1 MRTSDAASRGWLTRN
16 VRVLSAVSFLQDTAS
31 ELLYPLL
38 PIYLTSVLGA
48 PPSVVGAVEG
58 AAEGAASLTKLA
70 AGPLGDR
77 FARRP
82 LIATGYGMAALGKVI
97 VAAAGAWP
105 GVLAGRVVDRLGK
118 GIRGAPRDALLVA
131 DIDEAARGRVFGFHR
146 AMDTFGA
153 VVGPLLG
160 LAGYE
165 LLDHQI
171 APLLWVAVVP
181 AVLSVALVFLAR
193 ERRRALVAAPPA
205 ALFSR
210 IGELPR
216 RFWRVTTVLVAFGVV
231 NFPDALLLLRLNQIG
246 FSVPAVIL
254 AYVGYNLVYALT
266 SYPAGLLADR
276 VGRPAVFGIGLV
288 FFAVGYTGLGLTTNT
303 VAAWLLIGVYGVFTG
318 CTDGVGKAWIS
329 SLVGN
334 ELQGSAQGVFQGASG
349 FAVLAA
355 GLWAG
360 FLWGADGRLPL
371 LISGVAGGV
380 FAVGTPGVCAAGSHN
395 RHGKLDPV
403 QGERRCSNADDRI
416 APAGSAR

>member
-1 MRTSDAASRGWLTRN
+1 VPTTPPADRIWLTRN
-16 VRVLSAVSFLQDTAS
+16 VRVLSAVSFLQDAAS

-48 PPSVVGAVEG
+48 PASVVGAVEG

-82 LIATGYGMAALGKVI
+82 LIATGYGMAALGKVM
-97 VAAAGAWP
+97 VAAAAGWP

-118 GIRGAPRDALLVA
+118 GIRGAPRDALLVV
-131 DIDEAARGRVFGFHR
+131 DIDDAARGRVFGFHR
-146 AMDTFGA
+146 AMDTLGA

-181 AVLSVALVFLAR
+181 AVLSVALVSLVRETRRVLPRA
-193 ERRRALVAAPPA
+193 ERRAVFA
-205 ALFSR
+205 
-210 IGELPR
+210 GVGDLPR
-216 RFWRVTTVLVAFGVV
+216 RYWRVSAALILFGLV
-231 NFPDALLLLRLNQIG
+231 NFPDALLLLRLNEIG
-246 FSVPAVIL
+246 FSVVEVIL
-254 AYVGYNLVYALT
+254 AYVTYNAVYAVA

-276 VGRPAVFGIGLV
+276 IPRPAVFGVGLA
-288 FFAVGYTGLGLTTNT
+288 FFAIGYTGLGLTTET
-303 VAAWLLIGVYGVFTG
+303 ATAWLLIGVYGLFTA

-329 SLVGN
+329 SLVGS
-334 ELQGSAQGVFQGASG
+334 ELQASAQGVFQGASG
-349 FAVLAA
+349 FAILAA

-371 LISGVAGGV
+371 LISGIVGGV
-380 FAVGTPGVCAAGSHN
+380 FAVALLVVGVWGYRTGTATSTSSSANGG
-395 RHGKLDPV
+395 
-403 QGERRCSNADDRI
+403 
-416 APAGSAR
+416 APTPTTE

>member
-1 MRTSDAASRGWLTRN
+1 MRHDSRVSTTWLTRN

-48 PPSVVGAVEG
+48 PPAVVGAIEG

-77 FARRP
+77 YARRP

-97 VAAAGAWP
+97 VAAATAWP

-118 GIRGAPRDALLVA
+118 GMRGAPRDALLV
-131 DIDEAARGRVFGFHR
+131 DGIDEGARGRVFGFHR

-153 VVGPLLG
+153 VVGPLLA

-181 AVLSVALVFLAR
+181 GVLSVALVFLAR
-193 ERRRALVAAPPA
+193 ETRRVLPA
-205 ALFSR
+205 QRKAIFAHVR
-210 IGELPR
+210 DLPR
-216 RFWRVTTVLVAFGVV
+216 RYWRVTVLLIAFGIV
-231 NFPDALLLLRLNQIG
+231 NFPDALLLLRLNEIG
-246 FSVPAVIL
+246 FSVVEVIL
-254 AYVGYNLVYALT
+254 AYVGYNLVYALS

-276 VGRPAVFGIGLV
+276 LPRPAVFGIGLV
-288 FFAVGYTGLGLTTNT
+288 FFAIGYIGLGLTTDAVT
-303 VAAWLLIGVYGVFTG
+303 AWILIGVYGLFTG

-329 SLVGN
+329 SLVGSD
-334 ELQGSAQGVFQGASG
+334 LQGSAQGVFQGGSG
-349 FAVLAA
+349 FAVLIAGVWA
-355 GLWAG
+355 GL
-360 FLWGADGRLPL
+360 LWGADGRLPL
-371 LISGVAGGV
+371 MVSGVVGAV
-380 FAVGTPGVCAAGSHN
+380 FAVALLAAALRYRRGTTTST
-395 RHGKLDPV
+395 
-403 QGERRCSNADDRI
+403 SS
-416 APAGSAR
+416 SA

>member
-1 MRTSDAASRGWLTRN
+1 VPTTPPADRIWLTRN
-16 VRVLSAVSFLQDTAS
+16 VRVLSAVSFLQDAAS

-48 PPSVVGAVEG
+48 PASVVGAVEG

-77 FARRP
+77 FTRRP
-82 LIATGYGMAALGKVI
+82 LIATGYGMAALGKVM
-97 VAAAGAWP
+97 VAAAAGWP

-118 GIRGAPRDALLVA
+118 GIRGAPRDALLVV
-131 DIDEAARGRVFGFHR
+131 DIDDAARGRVFGFHR
-146 AMDTFGA
+146 AMDTLGA

-181 AVLSVALVFLAR
+181 AVLSVALVSLVRETRRVLPRA
-193 ERRRALVAAPPA
+193 ERRAVFA
-205 ALFSR
+205 
-210 IGELPR
+210 GVGDLPR
-216 RFWRVTTVLVAFGVV
+216 RYWRVSAALILFGLV
-231 NFPDALLLLRLNQIG
+231 NFPDALLLLRLNEIG
-246 FSVPAVIL
+246 FSVVEVIL
-254 AYVGYNLVYALT
+254 AYVTYNAVYAVA

-276 VGRPAVFGIGLV
+276 IPRPAVFGVGLA
-288 FFAVGYTGLGLTTNT
+288 FFAIGYTGLGLTTET
-303 VAAWLLIGVYGVFTG
+303 ATAWLLIGVYGLFTA

-329 SLVGN
+329 SLVGS
-334 ELQGSAQGVFQGASG
+334 ELQASAQGVFQGASG
-349 FAVLAA
+349 FAILAA

-371 LISGVAGGV
+371 LISGIVGGV
-380 FAVGTPGVCAAGSHN
+380 FAVALLVVGVWGYRTGTATSTSSSANGG
-395 RHGKLDPV
+395 
-403 QGERRCSNADDRI
+403 
-416 APAGSAR
+416 APTPTTE

>member
-1 MRTSDAASRGWLTRN
+1 VPITPPASRNWLTRN
-16 VRVLSAVSFLQDTAS
+16 VRVLSAVSFLQDTGS

-38 PIYLTSVLGA
+38 PIYLTAVLGA

-70 AGPLGDR
+70 AGPLADR

-82 LIATGYGMAALGKVI
+82 LIATGYGMAALGKVM

-118 GIRGAPRDALLVA
+118 GIRGAPRDALLVV
-131 DIDEAARGRVFGFHR
+131 DVDESARGRVFGFHR
-146 AMDTFGA
+146 AMDSLGA

-165 LLDHQI
+165 LLDHRI

-181 AVLSVALVFLAR
+181 AVLSVALVFLVRETRRVVPRA
-193 ERRRALVAAPPA
+193 ERRAVFARVD
-205 ALFSR
+205 
-210 IGELPR
+210 ELPR
-216 RFWRVTTVLVAFGVV
+216 NYWRVTAALVAFGLV
-231 NFPDALLLLRLNQIG
+231 NFPDALLLLRLNEIG
-246 FSVPAVIL
+246 FSVVEVIL
-254 AYVGYNLVYALT
+254 AYVTYNAVYAVS

-276 VGRPAVFGIGLV
+276 ISRSAVFGIGLV
-288 FFAVGYTGLGLTTNT
+288 FFAIGYTGLGLTTDT
-303 VAAWLLIGVYGVFTG
+303 KTAWLLIGMYGLFTG

-329 SLVGN
+329 SLVGSD
-334 ELQGSAQGVFQGASG
+334 LQASAQGLFQGASG

-360 FLWGADGRLPL
+360 FLWGDDGRLPL
-371 LISGVAGGV
+371 LVSGAAGGV
-380 FAVGTPGVCAAGSHN
+380 FAVALLAVAIVS
-395 RHGKLDPV
+395 
-403 QGERRCSNADDRI
+403 RRL
-416 APAGSAR
+416 

>member
-1 MRTSDAASRGWLTRN
+1 MRTWLTRN
-16 VRVLSAVSFLQDTAS
+16 VRVLSAVSFLQDAAS

-38 PIYLTSVLGA
+38 PIYLTAVLGA

-58 AAEGAASLTKLA
+58 AAEGAAAMTKLA

-82 LIATGYGMAALGKVI
+82 LIATGYGMAALGKVM
-97 VAAAGAWP
+97 VAAAAGWP

-118 GIRGAPRDALLVA
+118 GVRGAPRDALLVV
-131 DIDEAARGRVFGFHR
+131 DVDEAARGRVFGFHR
-146 AMDTFGA
+146 AMDTLGA

-165 LLDHQI
+165 LLDHRI

-181 AVLSVALVFLAR
+181 AVLSVALVFAVR
-193 ERRRALVAAPPA
+193 EPRRAVARAQRRA
-205 ALFSR
+205 IFAR
-210 IGELPR
+210 VGELPR
-216 RFWRVTTVLVAFGVV
+216 RYWRVTAVLVLFGVV
-231 NFPDALLLLRLNQIG
+231 NFPDALLLLRLNEIG
-246 FSVPAVIL
+246 FSVVEVIL
-254 AYVGYNLVYALT
+254 AYVTYNAVYAIS

-276 VGRPAVFGIGLV
+276 IPRQAVFGIGLV
-288 FFAVGYTGLGLTTNT
+288 FFAVGYAGLGLTTNT
-303 VAAWLLIGVYGVFTG
+303 VAAWLLIGVYGLFTG

-329 SLVGN
+329 SLVGSD
-334 ELQGSAQGVFQGASG
+334 LQASAQGVFQGASG

-360 FLWGADGRLPL
+360 FVWGTDGRLPL

-380 FAVGTPGVCAAGSHN
+380 FAIALLTGSLI
-395 RHGKLDPV
+395 RP
-403 QGERRCSNADDRI
+403 QY
-416 APAGSAR
+416 PAGSRRL

>member
-1 MRTSDAASRGWLTRN
+1 VQTWLTRN
-16 VRVLSAVSFLQDTAS
+16 VRVLSAVSFLQDAAS

-38 PIYLTSVLGA
+38 PIYLTAVLGA
-48 PPSVVGAVEG
+48 PASVVGAVEG

-82 LIATGYGMAALGKVI
+82 LIATGYGMAALGKVM
-97 VAAAGAWP
+97 VAAASAWP
-105 GVLAGRVVDRLGK
+105 GVLAGRVFDRLGK
-118 GIRGAPRDALLVA
+118 GIRGAPRDALLVV

-146 AMDTFGA
+146 AMDTLGA

-193 ERRRALVAAPPA
+193 EKPRTMARPRRRVIFARVD
-205 ALFSR
+205 
-210 IGELPR
+210 ELPR
-216 RFWRVTTVLVAFGVV
+216 RFWRVTAVLVLFGVV
-231 NFPDALLLLRLNQIG
+231 NFPDALLLLRLNEIG
-246 FSVPAVIL
+246 FSVVEVIL
-254 AYVGYNLVYALT
+254 AYVTYNAVYAVS
-266 SYPAGLLADR
+266 SYPAGLLSDR
-276 VGRPAVFGIGLV
+276 IPRQAVFGIGLV
-288 FFAVGYTGLGLTTNT
+288 FFAVGYAGLGLTTNS
-303 VAAWLLIGVYGVFTG
+303 VAAWLLIGVYGLFTG

-329 SLVGN
+329 SLVG
-334 ELQGSAQGVFQGASG
+334 LDVQASAQGVFQGASG

-360 FLWGADGRLPL
+360 FLWGADGRMPL
-371 LISGVAGGV
+371 LISGVVGGV
-380 FAVGTPGVCAAGSHN
+380 FAITLLTGSLI
-395 RHGKLDPV
+395 RPRYPV
-403 QGERRCSNADDRI
+403 VPRRS
-416 APAGSAR
+416 